1 MNYEKMYDLVST
13 KFNLTEEEFKNLKVG
28 LSQIKS
34 HIEPS
39 ILDSFFSLEDAEKT
53 LEKFNNSYQEIIDT
67 DKVEYIYTEVYIQEN
82 YYDDDYYFIN
92 FGEILKYA
100 DGLKKRG

>member
-1 MNYEKMYDLVST
+1 MEYEKMYDLVST
-13 KFNLTEEEFKNLKVG
+13 KFNLSEEEFKNLKVG
-28 LSQIKS
+28 LSQKKS

-39 ILDSFFSLEDAEKT
+39 ILDSFFFLEDAEET
-53 LEKFNNSYQEIIDT
+53 LGKFNNSYQEIIDT

-82 YYDDDYYFIN
+82 YYDENYYFIN